1 MECSPPVSSVLGI
14 FQARIMEWIQ
24 SYSSVVVWKVKVT
37 QLCPTLCNPVDS
49 TVHGILQARILEWVA
64 ISFSRVLPSPGINP
78 RSPTLQVVSLP
89 SEPPGK
95 PPDITWDNIKF
106 EHKTLKNIIKRCEI
120 CQKNNPKTEKLAKSG
135 LQRSRKYPGEDWK
148 LILLICHKLMDI
160 LAYKFG

>member
-1 MECSPPVSSVLGI
+1 LCIVECAQSLHCVLFLQPLMDCSPPVSSVLGI

-64 ISFSRVLPSPGINP
+64 ISFSRDLPSPGINP

-106 EHKTLKNIIKRCEI
+106 EHKLKQTIHLKILHVIIYQLYLYHYNLYYGNI
-120 CQKNNPKTEKLAKSG
+120 N
-135 LQRSRKYPGEDWK
+135 
-148 LILLICHKLMDI
+148 
-160 LAYKFG
+160 